1 MGVGLTR
8 KTGYPVFVYLS
19 LLAGAAATLLLM
31 FVNSIVYFSGFW
43 GKVFRAPIVEETAKS
58 ISLFFVIKRAMK
70 EGELSDLNLY
80 TLGAFTGLA
89 FGVLESIMTYRVLV
103 KPVLLP
109 GRVLATLGHVA
120 YTTLDG
126 VGISEYL
133 STGEISFLVKRVF
146 LAMFLHGLWNYWV
159 NAPF

>member
-1 MGVGLTR
+1 LTL
-8 KTGYPVFVYLS
+8 KENYPIFVYLAI
-19 LLAGAAATLLLM
+19 LAGFAAMLLLM
-31 FVNSIVYFSGFW
+31 IVNSIIYFSGFY

-58 ISLFFVIKRAMK
+58 IFLFFVIRRAINK
-70 EGELSDLNLY
+70 TELSDLKVY
-80 TLGAFTGLA
+80 TLGAFTGLT
-89 FGVLESIMTYRVLV
+89 FGVLESIMTYRILV

-126 VGISEYL
+126 VGITEYID
-133 STGEISFLVKRVF
+133 TGEISLLINRVL

>member
-8 KTGYPVFVYLS
+8 KMDYPIFVYLS
-19 LLAGAAATLLLM
+19 ILAGVAAMLLLM
-31 FVNSIVYFSGFW
+31 FVNSIIYFSGFW
-43 GKVFRAPIVEETAKS
+43 GKVFRAPIMEETAKS
-58 ISLFFVIKRAMK
+58 LFLFFVIRRVMK
-70 EGELSDLNLY
+70 KAELPDLRVY
-80 TLGAFTGLA
+80 TLGAFTGLT

-126 VGISEYL
+126 VGISEK
-133 STGEISFLVKRVF
+133 SVF
-146 LAMFLHGLWNYWV
+146 
-159 NAPF
+159 